1 MVEVNIGPAVIRKH
15 YEYAKECLWEWIVCR
30 SRILGCLD
38 SLRIK
43 LHTNKHVGE
52 NENQEENTDSWDI
65 FDRHYKNLKE
75 LLETFP
81 VVREP
86 DHSHQSQ
93 DTKSSDSTTS
103 FSKSYIKFLK
113 TYYLHEI
120 VLVIIMSTALKRMTK
135 ASNQL
140 NLSLR

>member
-1 MVEVNIGPAVIRKH
+1 MIEVNIGPTIIRKN
-15 YEYAKECLWEWIVCR
+15 YEYTKECLREWIVCR

-43 LHTNKHVGE
+43 LHSYKHVGE
-52 NENQEENTDSWDI
+52 NKNQEEDSNSWDI
-65 FDRHYKNLKE
+65 FDRHYKNLEE

-81 VVREP
+81 VVRQP
-86 DHSHQSQ
+86 DYSHQSQ
-93 DTKSSDSTTS
+93 DTKSSDSTTT
-103 FSKSYIKFLK
+103 FSKSYIRWLK
-113 TYYLHEI
+113 RYYLHEM
-120 VLVIIMSTALKRMTK
+120 VLVIIMSTALKSMTK